1 MLANHYKDN
10 PLVIGADLHNEP
22 RAPACWGCGDPKID
36 WQLAAERAGNAIL
49 AINPHWLIFVEGIDC
64 YASQSGAQARSSN
77 CYWAGGNLEGVK
89 EHPIRLNVAKRL
101 VYSVHDYPPSVYEQ
115 PWFLAAAYP
124 KNLTTVWDTYW
135 GYVQKEGIAPVWV
148 GEFGT
153 RLHTE
158 KDKQWFSSLIS
169 YLGTGASGFNWTF
182 WSWNPDSVDT
192 DGILNDDWSTV
203 NNEKQDQLKAILFPM
218 DTKDTVQTAQQ
229 GKTPAATAI
238 ATIGLRQGMLRLDYQ
253 NGNQNA
259 LANQIQPALRLT
271 NTASSSISLIDVT
284 IRYWYTIGAPQEQE
298 FACDYAT
305 IDCKNVWY
313 KIVRMD
319 MCPVWNP
326 SLAAAYI

>member
-1 MLANHYKDN
+1 
-10 PLVIGADLHNEP
+10 
-22 RAPACWGCGDPKID
+22 
-36 WQLAAERAGNAIL
+36 
-49 AINPHWLIFVEGIDC
+49 
-64 YASQSGAQARSSN
+64 
-77 CYWAGGNLEGVK
+77 
-89 EHPIRLNVAKRL
+89 
-101 VYSVHDYPPSVYEQ
+101 
-115 PWFLAAAYP
+115 
-124 KNLTTVWDTYW
+124 
-135 GYVQKEGIAPVWV
+135 VQKEGIAPVWV

-153 RLHTE
+153 RLQTE

-192 DGILNDDWSTV
+192 GGILNDDWSTV

-229 GKTPAATAI
+229 SKTPEATAI
-238 ATIGLRQGMLRLDYQ
+238 ATVGLRQGMLRLDYQ

-313 KIVRMD
+313 KIVRMEPARPQAD
-319 MCPVWNP
+319 TYLEIGFTQGE
-326 SLAAAYI
+326 LAAWSSMEVKIRVHKSDWSNYDQNNDYSFAAGVSNYSPAQRIGLYYKGVLISGNEPT